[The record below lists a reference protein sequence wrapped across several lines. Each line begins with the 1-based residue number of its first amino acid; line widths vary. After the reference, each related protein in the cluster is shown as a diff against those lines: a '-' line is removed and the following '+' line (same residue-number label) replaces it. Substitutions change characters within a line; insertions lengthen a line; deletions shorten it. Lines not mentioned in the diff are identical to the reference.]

1 MIQRDNSPAREFL
14 VPRRAAWLAS
24 VAGVGIAMLA
34 AGTASNSPA
43 WISSAVAAE
52 TAAQPRGFADL
63 VEKVKPAVISV
74 RVRFDGIA
82 QPTAMNEDDDMSPF
96 RQGSPFEKFFRQFG
110 FEDMPNGTQN
120 RPFGQGRQ
128 FRMPQTPRCS
138 REPRLKAPGSSFRPT
153 ATR

>member
-1 MIQRDNSPAREFL
+1 MTQLENSPARKFL
-14 VPRRAAWLAS
+14 APRRVAWLAS

-34 AGTASNSPA
+34 AGTGLQTASNSPA

-52 TAAQPRGFADL
+52 TSAQPRGFADL

-96 RQGSPFEKFFRQFG
+96 RQGSPF
-110 FEDMPNGTQN
+110 
-120 RPFGQGRQ
+120 
-128 FRMPQTPRCS
+128 
-138 REPRLKAPGSSFRPT
+138 
-153 ATR
+153 